1 MTALA
6 IAGGVALAVAAL
18 VLAVAG
24 RRRRAPPSLH
34 SRLLAAHIAQATT
47 RR

>member
-6 IAGGVALAVAAL
+6 IAGAVALAVA
-18 VLAVAG
+18 VLALMG

-34 SRLLAAHIAQATT
+34 SRLLAAHIAQATK
-47 RR
+47 R